1 MAVAA
6 VYAEEFEVALLKLAV
21 YAVGQCLWIWIE
33 PLMVFKV
40 LLYAG
45 PAEPFGRRQH
55 IEVEL
60 CHHNLYAAGGERVDA
75 GLIG

>member
-45 PAEPFGRRQH
+45 PAEPLGEGSTLRSSSVTITFTPQ
-55 IEVEL
+55 
-60 CHHNLYAAGGERVDA
+60 AAKESMLA
-75 GLIG
+75 S